1 MQRIRPL
8 EFSLIQFIVYISLWL
23 IDEFTATLISLS
35 FAVIT
40 AIILIISF
48 IVEWIEPSKVPRQ
61 YFILM
66 FISVLIPIITAI
78 IYLSFI
84 GGDMDWLKK

>member
-35 FAVIT
+35 FAAIT
-40 AIILIISF
+40 AIVLIISL
-48 IVEWIEPSKVPRQ
+48 IVEWIEPSRVPQ
-61 YFILM
+61 KYFYLM
-66 FISVLIPIITAI
+66 LISVLIPIITAI

-84 GGDMDWLKK
+84 GGDMDWLKE